1 MHFGL
6 HTLMVEDHF
15 SLLSTRENTVEY
27 DWKVIEEHL
36 VYVLLKSHDWLVGS
50 LKTENMN
57 FFLDI
62 CPFLRGYTIPSG
74 SLWLSGAKGN
84 LFFFFLWH
92 RGKTLVVMDNI
103 KVYIYSGH
111 NGNESPVVSFPVR
124 PLTETGSRT
133 KTQWQRGSCSC
144 FGLQGLSTSFKNH
157 LNTKVWV
164 THTHTLQK
172 STMPN
177 RHWVKRR

>member
-1 MHFGL
+1 MHFVL
-6 HTLMVEDHF
+6 HTLMVGNHF
-15 SLLSTRENTVEY
+15 SLRSTRENTAEY
-27 DWKVIEEHL
+27 QIYWKVIEEHL

-50 LKTENMN
+50 LKTENN
-57 FFLDI
+57 
-62 CPFLRGYTIPSG
+62 
-74 SLWLSGAKGN
+74 LSILKRIYN
-84 LFFFFLWH
+84 PKWVFMIVRRKRKSFFFFFLWH

-103 KVYIYSGH
+103 KVCIYSGH
-111 NGNESPVVSFPVR
+111 NGNESPVVSFPVG

-144 FGLQGLSTSFKNH
+144 FGLQSLNTSFKNH

-172 STMPN
+172 STMSN
-177 RHWVKRR
+177 RPWVKRR